1 MYITYSISTFFPWVL
16 LWKFLQPSSS
26 SIFKTHLLLLKAK
39 QKNNH
44 TWLFFCSAFKGF
56 PNCWEF
62 MTSNAVIYL
71 VSFLV
76 IKIPIVCL
84 YVDISNIY
92 AVSAVIFYMNG
103 HEYETKK
110 VIYFSH
116 FPSRILWIVVPLPLF
131 QTWIK
136 NFYSCII
143 WVVCVSFMRRTF
155 MICVFRNKVLG
166 KHLNIKAS

>member
-1 MYITYSISTFFPWVL
+1 METLRHFWWQRKLLDRLQILLTSVYITYSISTFFPWVL

-84 YVDISNIY
+84 YIIQMSI
-92 AVSAVIFYMNG
+92 
-103 HEYETKK
+103 
-110 VIYFSH
+110 
-116 FPSRILWIVVPLPLF
+116 F
-131 QTWIK
+131 QTFVQFFSSAWI
-136 NFYSCII
+136 F
-143 WVVCVSFMRRTF
+143 SFWF
-155 MICVFRNKVLG
+155 FSIFLLCL
-166 KHLNIKAS
+166 